1 MEVNAA
7 FKLSLLETL
16 KGFVHFAENPGN
28 TASVFELQKGL
39 ADNPISMRCV
49 EYMMSQPEVRALAE
63 EMYQPMRPSL
73 NELVKYDAGSLA
85 HQYAKS
91 LLDAGFD
98 PDFFEVI
105 EIKGPGTYLDLRARQ
120 THDIW
125 HVMTG
130 FGTDLG
136 GELGLQAFQLSQI
149 YTPLSILLMS
159 SGLLH
164 GVSLGADLEP
174 LLHAIQ
180 EGFRIGKTKTPLLSV
195 KWEEHWEKPVA
206 LLRDEL
212 GLESANYTPF
222 TE

>member
-1 MEVNAA
+1 MEINSS

-16 KGFVHFAENPGN
+16 KGFVDFTENPGN
-28 TASVFELQKGL
+28 TESVFEIQKGL
-39 ADNPISMRCV
+39 AGHPISLRCV
-49 EYMMSQPEVRALAE
+49 EYMMSQPELRALAE
-63 EMYQPMRPSL
+63 EMYQPTRPSL
-73 NELVKYDAGSLA
+73 DILVKYNPDSLA

-98 PDFFEVI
+98 PDFYEVI
-105 EIKGPGTYLDLRARQ
+105 EIEGPGTYLDLRARQ

-136 GELGLQAFQLSQI
+136 GELGLQAFQLIQI
-149 YTPLSILLMS
+149 YTPLSVLLMS

-180 EGFRIGKTKTPLLSV
+180 EGFRIGHTKTPLLSV
-195 KWEEHWEKPVA
+195 KWEEHWEKPVV
-206 LLRDEL
+206 LLREEL
-212 GLESANYTPF
+212 GLKTAEYTPF
-222 TE
+222 AN